1 MATASSPALRAA
13 RLSSHG
19 LREPIGSAASVV
31 ERLLAVQAQDLA
43 AAKWAV
49 GSRVPGSTVAD
60 IDAMLEQ
67 RQVVRSWPLRGTL
80 HLVPARMLR
89 PILALTGAR
98 ELGRAALRH
107 RRLELG
113 AEEYRIAR
121 DTAERLLAGGGSAS
135 REQLLAAWDAAGC
148 ETAGQRGYHLI
159 WWLALDGVLACGP
172 VEGRTQRFV
181 LLDEWAPAASDAPIG
196 REATLGELCAG
207 YVAGHG
213 PVTLRDFA
221 WWTGLTLGDAKAAL
235 AAAGDRVERFPGD
248 DAERFAAPG
257 TADAARHRPSGALA
271 LAAFDEYFLG
281 YADRSAVCDP
291 RHHDRVIPGG
301 NGVFQPVLVVDG
313 RVIGTWRR
321 AGRADRP
328 RVELEVFE
336 AASDALLRR
345 FTRPLTAWA
354 RFHGAQLEGVE
365 RRA

>member
-1 MATASSPALRAA
+1 MTTTSSPALRAA
-13 RLSSHG
+13 RLTSHG
-19 LREPIGSAASVV
+19 LRTPVGSAASVV
-31 ERLLAVQAQDLA
+31 DRLMAVQAQDLA

-49 GSRVPGSTVAD
+49 GSRVPGSTAAD
-60 IDAMLEQ
+60 VDAMLEQ
-67 RQVVRSWPLRGTL
+67 RRVVRSWPMRGTL

-89 PILALTGAR
+89 PILSLTGAR

-107 RRLELG
+107 RQLELG
-113 AEEYRIAR
+113 PAEYGIAR
-121 DTAERLLAGGGSAS
+121 DTAERLLAGGGSAT
-135 REQLLAAWDAAGC
+135 RDALLAAWEAAGVA
-148 ETAGQRGYHLI
+148 TGGQRGYHLI
-159 WWLALDGVLACGP
+159 WWLALDAVLACGP

-181 LLDEWAPAASDAPIG
+181 LLDEWAPAAPDAPAD
-196 REATLGELCAG
+196 RDETLGELFAG

-213 PVTLRDFA
+213 PATLKDFA
-221 WWTGLTLGDAKAAL
+221 WWTGLTLGDARAAL

-248 DAERFAAPG
+248 DVERFTAPG
-257 TADAARHRPSGALA
+257 VADAASRRPSGALA

-301 NGVFQPVLVVDG
+301 NGVFQPMLVVDG

-328 RVELEVFE
+328 RVELDVFDE
-336 AASDALLRR
+336 ASDALVRR

-354 RFHGAQLEGVE
+354 RFHGVQLDGVE